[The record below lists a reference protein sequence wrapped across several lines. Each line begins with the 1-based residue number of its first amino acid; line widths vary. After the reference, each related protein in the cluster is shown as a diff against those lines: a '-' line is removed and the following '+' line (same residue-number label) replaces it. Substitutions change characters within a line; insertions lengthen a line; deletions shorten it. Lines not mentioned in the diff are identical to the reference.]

1 MSWNIWQTR
10 VVADAPGLASGPA
23 RCLHDAPATSIAQR
37 CSSHRPF
44 ASPVRDARIHDSST
58 SSASAGERRVRA
70 CSQARFRWEPH
81 ARSPRPH
88 GPATSGRPTAAQV
101 PGRPAGRRMGSRPNG
116 RWIRSSRGGCPS
128 CPGVTVDLVPV
139 QADRTEMD
147 GSRSHR
153 SAGRGATGADVGGRV
168 GGRDNSSVSAPARRE
183 HHSHRGPPPARRGA
197 GARPPTPPGSRPEPR
212 GRCGSGAHRRP
223 PCDRSR
229 GRRPGGSQPPGPAVS
244 LATNATSSRS
254 CLRVDRRQKSGRL
267 AGRPVLRG

>member
-1 MSWNIWQTR
+1 MHQDWHQVRLVAFTTR
-10 VVADAPGLASGPA
+10 PPPRSPSGAP
-23 RCLHDAPATSIAQR
+23 
-37 CSSHRPF
+37 
-44 ASPVRDARIHDSST
+44 RI
-58 SSASAGERRVRA
+58 
-70 CSQARFRWEPH
+70 
-81 ARSPRPH
+81 ARSPLRFVMHASTTRRPRLHPPANAGSEHARRLASVGNLTLVHLDRTGPRPRGARRLPKCRVGQRAAGWAH
-88 GPATSGRPTAAQV
+88 GRTAGGSGRAEAGAPAARESPLTWSPYKPIVRRWTA
-101 PGRPAGRRMGSRPNG
+101 PGHTARPG
-116 RWIRSSRGGCPS
+116 
-128 CPGVTVDLVPV
+128 D
-139 QADRTEMD
+139 
-147 GSRSHR
+147 
-153 SAGRGATGADVGGRV
+153 GATGADVGGRV

-254 CLRVDRRQKSGRL
+254 CFRVGRRQKSGRL